1 MSSNWTQNIGL
12 SHPGRVP
19 VLKHRFCVLS
29 FSTIEIP
36 CCHNTVMMI
45 LGTHKSVF
53 FSKKVVVWFEKLGLL
68 CVAADTKSWSLASRK
83 AANLLQPEA
92 GEDDVDLYGG
102 IAALRL
108 ANDQLF
114 VSAATR
120 RSPNFSN
127 QTTTFLEKKTD
138 FCVPNF
144 FFFRR
149 NKIFYMVLS

>member
-12 SHPGRVP
+12 SHPGRGLEFRETWRGG
-19 VLKHRFCVLS
+19 VLLVRQKKRNVGR
-29 FSTIEIP
+29 
-36 CCHNTVMMI
+36 N
-45 LGTHKSVF
+45 KSVS
-53 FSKKVVVWFEKLGLL
+53 FSKKVVVWFEKLGQIF
-68 CVAADTKSWSLASRK
+68 VAEDRKRWPLTNPK
-83 AANLLQPEA
+83 AANLLQHEA

-114 VSAATR
+114 VSAATQ

-138 FCVPNF
+138 LHVPIGAGGTFPPNRWCQF
-144 FFFRR
+144 
-149 NKIFYMVLS
+149 S